1 MLMELNLATPA
12 LLFPAISLLLL
23 AYTNRFL
30 ALANLVRDLHARWE
44 AKGGKGIRGQIDN
57 LKKRIRIIKSMQ
69 LLGVSSFLLCVL
81 TMLLIF
87 FSLQLAAD
95 AAFAFALLLL
105 LASLGLS
112 IQELFI
118 SADALDILLD
128 SSALKGDCSDGTE

>member
-1 MLMELNLATPA
+1 MELNLATPA

-30 ALANLVRDLHARWE
+30 ALANLVRELHARWRAE
-44 AKGGKGIRGQIDN
+44 SEDGIRGQIEN

-69 LLGVSSFLLCVL
+69 LLGVSSFFFCVL

-87 FSLQLAAD
+87 FRLSLAAE
-95 AAFAFALLLL
+95 AVFAFALMLL

-128 SSALKGDCSDGTE
+128 SSAGRNDRAGTAE